1 MLSNRSVNHIDLR
14 ITLKLSGIHADRS
27 FPKSDDIAESIVR
40 SFSGHKVISVSDLF
54 PHGFVYKPYIYD
66 SMIVDGD
73 ENYRKLKKIKAAK
86 YISLALLKNYRD
98 GSELFRKLNTNAAGI
113 PFEHGYKYI
122 VSGLDQVDEAVYFN
136 SGKKNPYETVMVP
149 NGQYDIYLCT
159 AGEACESYLK
169 GKTFSINGNRF
180 DVAETVNISR
190 PIAAGMRFVLQGDLP
205 AEAVRNIAAFEK
217 AVFRCK
223 YDPVRKRQYINA
235 GSVLS
240 MEDYPS
246 IYQSET
252 TAILPYALVF

>member
-1 MLSNRSVNHIDLR
+1 MLSNQSVNHIELR

-27 FPKSDDIAESIVR
+27 FPKADDIAESIVR

-54 PHGFVYKPYIYD
+54 PHGFVYKPYLYD

-86 YISLALLKNYRD
+86 YISLELLKNYRD

-122 VSGLDQVDEAVYFN
+122 VSGLDQVDEAEYFN
-136 SGKKNPYETVMVP
+136 PRKKNPYETVMVP
-149 NGQYDIYLCT
+149 NGQYYIYLCI
-159 AGEACESYLK
+159 AGEVRESYLK
-169 GKTFSINGNRF
+169 GKTFW
-180 DVAETVNISR
+180 
-190 PIAAGMRFVLQGDLP
+190 IAAGMRFVLQGDLP
-205 AEAVRNIAAFEK
+205 AEAARNIAAFEK

>member
-1 MLSNRSVNHIDLR
+1 M
-14 ITLKLSGIHADRS
+14 
-27 FPKSDDIAESIVR
+27 
-40 SFSGHKVISVSDLF
+40 
-54 PHGFVYKPYIYD
+54 
-66 SMIVDGD
+66 
-73 ENYRKLKKIKAAK
+73 
-86 YISLALLKNYRD
+86 
-98 GSELFRKLNTNAAGI
+98 
-113 PFEHGYKYI
+113 
-122 VSGLDQVDEAVYFN
+122 DQVDEAEYFN
-136 SGKKNPYETVMVP
+136 PRKKNPYETVMVP
-149 NGQYDIYLCT
+149 NGQYDIYLCI
-159 AGEACESYLK
+159 AGEVRESYLK

-180 DVAETVNISR
+180 DVAETVNISK

-205 AEAVRNIAAFEK
+205 AEAARNIAAFEK